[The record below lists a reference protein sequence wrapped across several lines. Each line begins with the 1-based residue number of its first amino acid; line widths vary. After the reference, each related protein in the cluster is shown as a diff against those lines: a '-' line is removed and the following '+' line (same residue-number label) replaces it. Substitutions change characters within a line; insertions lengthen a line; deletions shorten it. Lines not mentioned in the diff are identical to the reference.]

1 MDGYDGEAGDLHD
14 GAPTPPSEPAEW
26 GRRAARRT
34 CCNFLIIYDLPLFFI
49 SISMSPLVVG
59 AIVEAS

>member
-34 CCNFLIIYDLPLFFI
+34 CCNFLIIYDLPLFL
-49 SISMSPLVVG
+49 SDPSPIIG
-59 AIVEAS
+59 NACH